1 MPTKKKTQTISRVIP
16 PKPNNHTVIC
26 LPDLHIPYHDQEALD
41 VVLHS
46 IEIIRPERVV
56 ILGDWLDAAAMSSH
70 PAKSL
75 QEMRS
80 QDFYES
86 EIAPCNKVLDK
97 IQKYSKHLIYIEGN
111 HEARCEKTAA
121 QMGGAF
127 AAVYNLVS
135 PRTLL
140 GSGRSNFTWIPYN
153 SKLAHYEIAK
163 DLWALH
169 GLSHSTHAAYAHLN
183 ALKSISCI
191 YGHTHRQDVATTRHP
206 VTGKVIRA
214 WSPGKLCLDQPL
226 WQLNNP
232 TGWVTGF
239 DILYVKDD
247 LSEWQNYT
255 LTIQNG
261 ETILPGGRTV
271 KA

>member
-1 MPTKKKTQTISRVIP
+1 MATKKIQSRVSN
-16 PKPNNHTVIC
+16 PKPNNHTVLV
-26 LPDLHIPYHDQEALD
+26 LPDLHIPFHDEEALG

-56 ILGDWLDAAAMSSH
+56 ILGDWIDAAAMSTH

-75 QEMRS
+75 QELRS
-80 QDFYES
+80 QDFYET
-86 EIAPCNKVLDK
+86 EIKPCNKVLDQ
-97 IQKYSKHLIYIEGN
+97 IQKYCNHLIYIEGN
-111 HEARCEKTAA
+111 HEARVEKTAA

-127 AAVYNLVS
+127 ASVYNLVS

-140 GSGRSNFTWIPYN
+140 GGGRANFEWIPFN
-153 SKLAHYEIAK
+153 SHLAHYEIAQ

-169 GLSHSTHAAYAHLN
+169 GFAHGTHASFTHLN
-183 ALKSISCI
+183 ALRSVSIVH
-191 YGHTHRQDVATTRHP
+191 GHTHRAQMYATRNP
-206 VTGKVIRA
+206 VTKKVIRA
-214 WSPGKLCLDQPL
+214 WSAGKLCLDQPL

-239 DILYVKDD
+239 DVIYVKDD